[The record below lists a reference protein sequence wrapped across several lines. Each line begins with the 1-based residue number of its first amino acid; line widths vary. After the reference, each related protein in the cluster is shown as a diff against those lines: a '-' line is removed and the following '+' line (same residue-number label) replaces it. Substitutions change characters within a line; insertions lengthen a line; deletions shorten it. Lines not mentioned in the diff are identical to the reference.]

1 MATSGTFNFNL
12 DIYEIIEDAYERC
25 GIELKTGY
33 QLTTAARSLD
43 LLLTEWTN
51 RGINLW
57 SMDQTESAIVVND
70 QSITLDPKFVDVVDA
85 VMRNSSSVDNTM
97 NRITLSAYL
106 NYPDKTQTGK
116 PSQYAV
122 ERNSNGG
129 HTVYFYPAADTSY
142 TMVSWT
148 IRYSEDI
155 GVYTNNPEVPR
166 RFVPALVSGLAYYL
180 ANKNPAKYEL
190 DSTGRPYVTKGVD
203 INRRQE
209 LLGAY
214 DVDFAAAK
222 QEDHERASLFIVPSI
237 ATVG

>member
-1 MATSGTFNFNL
+1 MATSGTYNFNL
-12 DIYEIIEDAYERC
+12 DIYEIIEEAYERC

-57 SMDQTESAIVVND
+57 TMDQTTSSISAND
-70 QSITLDPKFVDVVDA
+70 QSITLDARYVDIVDA
-85 VMRNSSSVDNTM
+85 VVRNSSNVDNTM

-106 NYPDKTQTGK
+106 NYPDKAQTGT

-122 ERNSNGG
+122 ERNSTGG
-129 HTVYFYPAADTSY
+129 HTVYFYPAADASY
-142 TMVSWT
+142 TLVSWT
-148 IRYSEDI
+148 IRYTEDT
-155 GVYTNNPEVPR
+155 GAYTNNPEVPR
-166 RFVPALVSGLAYYL
+166 RFLPALVSGLAYYL

-190 DSTGRPYVTKGVD
+190 DSTGRPYVTQGVD

-214 DVDFAAAK
+214 EVDFTAAK
-222 QEDHERASLFIVPSI
+222 QEDHERASLFIVPNI
-237 ATVG
+237 ATI

>member
-1 MATSGTFNFNL
+1 MATSGTFAFNL
-12 DIYEIIEDAYERC
+12 DIYQIIEEAYERC

-43 LLLTEWTN
+43 LLMTEWTN

-57 SMDQTESAIVVND
+57 TLDQTTSAIVADN
-70 QSITLDPKFVDVVDA
+70 QSITLDAKYVDVIDA
-85 VMRNSSSVDNTM
+85 VMRNSSNIDNSM

-106 NYPDKTQTGK
+106 NYPNKATTGQ

-129 HTVYFYPAADTSY
+129 HTVYFYPAADTAY

-148 IRYSEDI
+148 IRYGEDAGI
-155 GVYTNNPEVPR
+155 YTNNAEVPR
-166 RFVPALVSGLAYYL
+166 RFLPALVSGLAYYL

-190 DSTGRPYVTKGVD
+190 DSTGRPYVTQGVD

-214 DVDFAAAK
+214 DIDFTAAK
-222 QEDHERASLFIVPSI
+222 QEDHERASLFIVPNI
-237 ATVG
+237 ATI